1 MRIVFLHIKFAGFS
15 ISFCNKEGFLMENET
30 IQEKNKRRRVPVRF
44 SEITAQKLDDMSDRY
59 GMSVSALVNFIV
71 GQWLDNNYDMKDYTR
86 EKMIPAMMEN
96 VEPQMESMLQN
107 PVIAGMFKEMAEQ
120 FAKASK

>member
-1 MRIVFLHIKFAGFS
+1 
-15 ISFCNKEGFLMENET
+15 
-30 IQEKNKRRRVPVRF
+30 
-44 SEITAQKLDDMSDRY
+44 
-59 GMSVSALVNFIV
+59 
-71 GQWLDNNYDMKDYTR
+71 MKDYTR